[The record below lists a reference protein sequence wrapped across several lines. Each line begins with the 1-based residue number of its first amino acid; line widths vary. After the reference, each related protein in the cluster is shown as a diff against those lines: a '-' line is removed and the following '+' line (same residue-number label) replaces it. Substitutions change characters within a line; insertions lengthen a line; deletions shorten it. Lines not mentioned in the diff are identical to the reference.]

1 MMKHVT
7 ESLVGRA
14 GIIRMQGLSNDEI
27 RNKHYPPFQVDLS
40 SLMKRMNELE
50 PMTLTQIFSEIFK
63 GSMPRLYENENV
75 DREQYYESDIFIGAE
90 QLKTKIG
97 EGAVICMASDLIP
110 VDKKNW
116 YIPAWLI

>member
-50 PMTLTQIFSEIFK
+50 PMTLTQIFSGIFK
-63 GSMPRLYENENV
+63 GSMPRLYENENENV
-75 DREQYYESDIFIGAE
+75 DRDLPRRSPFICSNFVCRPM
-90 QLKTKIG
+90 I
-97 EGAVICMASDLIP
+97 M
-110 VDKKNW
+110 
-116 YIPAWLI
+116 

>member
-1 MMKHVT
+1 
-7 ESLVGRA
+7 
-14 GIIRMQGLSNDEI
+14 
-27 RNKHYPPFQVDLS
+27 
-40 SLMKRMNELE
+40 MKRMNELE

-97 EGAVICMASDLIP
+97 EGAVICMAPDLIP